1 MGVGTAHAFVDHV
14 IQRHVAL
21 EFHIHTDVH
30 EHGHNAGVLA
40 DRAMALGAH
49 AGVNQNLGHGILGRL
64 GLFLL
69 VGLVHGLNEILRVVI
84 GNELQRIGYAF
95 DQVVLA
101 DHGGHS
107 GLISFLIIGSMR
119 SHQSSPLLI

>member
-1 MGVGTAHAFVDHV
+1 MGVGAAYTFVDHIV
-14 IQRHVAL
+14 QRHVAL
-21 EFHIHTDVH
+21 ELHIHTDVH
-30 EHGHNAGVLA
+30 EHGDDTGVLT
-40 DRAMALGAH
+40 DRAMALGTH
-49 AGVNQNLGHGILGRL
+49 AGVDQNLGHGILGRL

-69 VGLVHGLNEILRVVI
+69 VGLVHGLNEILRVII

-119 SHQSSPLLI
+119 SHQSSPLLV